1 MATVG
6 YRRVSTHDQKLARQ
20 DLGDVDRVFEEHESG
35 SKKDRPALTE
45 LLGYIR
51 DGDTIVVWSID
62 RLARDLRDLQ
72 RIVEQVTS
80 AGVTMKFLSEGLSFG
95 PDGGDPFAKLQFQM
109 LGAFA
114 EFERSIIRKR
124 QAEGIAKARKNGVY
138 KGGRRRIDRERVIA
152 LREEGYGPSAIAAAM
167 GISRMSVY
175 RILDEAKS
183 KVD

>member
-6 YRRVSTHDQKLARQ
+6 YRRVSTHDQKLERQ
-20 DLGDVDRVFEEHESG
+20 DIGDLDRVFEEHESG
-35 SKKDRPALTE
+35 SKRDRPALQD

-51 DGDTIVVWSID
+51 DGDEVVVWSID

-72 RIVEQVTS
+72 NIVEQVTDMG
-80 AGVTMKFLSEGLSFG
+80 ARIRFVSEGLSFG
-95 PDGGDPFAKLQFQM
+95 HQDADAFAKLQFQM

-124 QAEGIAKARKNGVY
+124 QAEGISKARDRGVY
-138 KGGRRRIDRERVIA
+138 QGGKQRIDREA
-152 LREEGYGPSAIAAAM
+152 LVSLHARGLGPAAIAEQM

-175 RILDEAKS
+175 RILSGANAA
-183 KVD
+183 

>member
-1 MATVG
+1 MAKVG

-35 SKKDRPALTE
+35 SKSDRPALE
-45 LLGYIR
+45 DMLGFIR
-51 DGDTIVVWSID
+51 EGDQVIVWSID

-72 RIVEQVTS
+72 MIVERVTS
-80 AGVTMKFLSEGLSFG
+80 KGASIEFLSEALRFG
-95 PDGGDPFAKLQFQM
+95 PDGTDPFVRLQFQL

-114 EFERSIIRKR
+114 EFERAIIRKR

-152 LREEGYGPSAIAAAM
+152 LREEGCGPSAIAAEM
-167 GISRMSVY
+167 GISRMTVY

-183 KVD
+183 KAD